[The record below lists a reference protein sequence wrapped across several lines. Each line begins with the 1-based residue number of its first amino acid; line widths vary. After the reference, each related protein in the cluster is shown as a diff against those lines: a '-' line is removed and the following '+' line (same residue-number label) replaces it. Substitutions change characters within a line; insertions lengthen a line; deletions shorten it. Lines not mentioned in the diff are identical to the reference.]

1 MEKFTWTKDY
11 SVNIEM
17 IDEQHRHFL
26 DIVNKI
32 ADFINSKASEK
43 KVLFDIVNQMGNYA
57 FYHLGTEE
65 ELFDKYNY
73 EDAAPHLEAHN
84 DFREKTNSYISRIR
98 KNDQNIEELSEEVA
112 EYAGNWL
119 LKHILVMDKKYS
131 AFFNEHGVK

>member
-1 MEKFTWTKDY
+1 MKKFIWTKDY
-11 SVNIEM
+11 SVDVEM

-43 KVLFDIVNQMGNYA
+43 EVLFDIVNQMGNYA

-65 ELFDKYNY
+65 ELFDKLDYP
-73 EDAAPHLEAHN
+73 DAVPHVEAHN
-84 DFREKTNSYISRIR
+84 QFREMANGYISRIR
-98 KNDQNIEELSEEVA
+98 KDDQNIEKLSEEVA

-119 LKHILVMDKKYS
+119 LKHILVADKKYS